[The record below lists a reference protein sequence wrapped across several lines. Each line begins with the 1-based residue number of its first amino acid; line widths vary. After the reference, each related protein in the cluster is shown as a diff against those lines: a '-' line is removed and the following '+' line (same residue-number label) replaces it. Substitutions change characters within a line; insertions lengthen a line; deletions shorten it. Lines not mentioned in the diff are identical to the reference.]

1 MSGVFVSY
9 SRVDRALAH
18 RIVVGLR
25 RLGVDV
31 WWDEDM
37 PGVDWQLELQRK
49 IQELGA
55 VVVLWSPASLES
67 KNVRDEARLG
77 LGAEKLVNV
86 LVGVAEPPFPFDRV
100 NGLDLAGWA
109 GAESTPGWTRLIRT
123 LEPLLASGGVTSGA
137 LAAAQSEH
145 DKQIR
150 ERRGA
155 FAQAQDAFS
164 AAQARLREAA
174 EAEEEDTS
182 AMRRAEKRLQASIE
196 TRAAAAIAEAAQRD
210 FDAARLR
217 RDEAE
222 KAHRAARQDLS
233 QASQALTVARS
244 QLENL
249 LNVEPAPGHAAPPP
263 QGAPGGAVP
272 REASKREA
280 GRAGSRRRD
289 TPQWVDPEVI
299 RETVREAKRA
309 RRERRDRNRPV
320 IGVGGLIVLSIVGLV
335 IWNQVNRPKR
345 AVKNDIILASALAH
359 LPCAWLEV
367 RPASVDGKS
376 GVIVSG
382 AAGDPTAASSAVS
395 ALAVADG
402 VPPGAVDTDGVR
414 RFDNRLCDAVTVLN
428 ERRHSRS
435 SSAPRLEV
443 APGAAGQRTTVTL
456 VTGDSD
462 EDFVLL
468 WLGPDGA
475 VQPVALGVA
484 VADKAGLTA
493 AKSNPDVTA
502 AGDGVWRLVLPAG
515 RGARGLALITGD
527 GPFSPAVVGG
537 VAGARGEAWQKRFR
551 AAAEDSD
558 WRTTI
563 AWLQGS

>member
-55 VVVLWSPASLES
+55 VVVLWSPSSLES

-86 LVGVAEPPFPFDRV
+86 LAGVAEPPFPFDRV
-100 NGLDLAGWA
+100 NGLDLAGWV
-109 GAESTPGWTRLIRT
+109 GAESTPGWMRLIRT
-123 LEPLLASGGVTSGA
+123 LEPLLASGGATVV
-137 LAAAQSEH
+137 LAAAQGEH
-145 DKQIR
+145 DRQIR
-150 ERRGA
+150 ERRTA
-155 FAQAQDAFS
+155 VAQAQDAFS

-174 EAEEEDTS
+174 EAEEKDTS

-210 FDAARLR
+210 FDAARQR
-217 RDEAE
+217 RDDAE

-233 QASQALTVARS
+233 SASQALAGARH
-244 QLENL
+244 QLESL
-249 LNVEPAPGHAAPPP
+249 LNAEPAPAHASLPP
-263 QGAPGGAVP
+263 QGAAGIAVP
-272 REASKREA
+272 REPSKREA

-289 TPQWVDPEVI
+289 TPQWVDPEAI
-299 RETVREAKRA
+299 RDKVREARLA
-309 RRERRDRNRPV
+309 RRERRARNRPV

-345 AVKNDIILASALAH
+345 AVKDDVILGSALAH
-359 LPCAWLEV
+359 LPCAWLDA

-376 GVIVSG
+376 GVIITG
-382 AAGDPTAASSAVS
+382 GAGDPTAASSAVS

-402 VPPGAVDTDGVR
+402 VPPGGIDTDGVR
-414 RFDNRLCDAVTVLN
+414 RFDNRLCDAVTVFN
-428 ERRHSRS
+428 ERRRSRS

-462 EDFVLL
+462 DDFVLL
-468 WLGPDGA
+468 SLGPDGV
-475 VQPVALGVA
+475 VQPVALGGGA
-484 VADKAGLTA
+484 IADKAGLTA

-502 AGDGVWRLVLPAG
+502 VGDGAWRVVLPPG
-515 RGARGLALITGD
+515 QGARGLALLTGD

-537 VAGARGEAWQKRFR
+537 VAGARGDAWQKRFR
-551 AAAEDSD
+551 AAAEDGD
-558 WRTTI
+558 WRTAI